1 MTEELSDTEKAEL
14 EALQLEITTQ
24 YTQKPEKDGLDTED
38 GNGNNAEGD
47 VPKWMSFPVDPAS
60 GYRVDPETGDEYDA
74 QTGVLIGSGETNL
87 GNDVPINPNIE

>member
-1 MTEELSDTEKAEL
+1 
-14 EALQLEITTQ
+14 
-24 YTQKPEKDGLDTED
+24 
-38 GNGNNAEGD
+38 
-47 VPKWMSFPVDPAS
+47 MSFPVDPAS